1 MHTLFDILESSLPE
15 GAELK
20 NKKETSNRFKYDFCF
35 NGISVHGEICKAV
48 APGSRCQKIPKEKT
62 GRRKT
67 QKAGRGVIPARLFVC
82 TYSVFGFP
90 RACSLR
96 MMSLT

>member
-1 MHTLFDILESSLPE
+1 MHTLFDILESSLPA

-48 APGSRCQKIPKEKT
+48 APGMEKSFVARAIAT
-62 GRRKT
+62 SMSQIYLSVGDLAQGKYWLD
-67 QKAGRGVIPARLFVC
+67 AAARGTLIDDP
-82 TYSVFGFP
+82 GN
-90 RACSLR
+90 ACGG
-96 MMSLT
+96 